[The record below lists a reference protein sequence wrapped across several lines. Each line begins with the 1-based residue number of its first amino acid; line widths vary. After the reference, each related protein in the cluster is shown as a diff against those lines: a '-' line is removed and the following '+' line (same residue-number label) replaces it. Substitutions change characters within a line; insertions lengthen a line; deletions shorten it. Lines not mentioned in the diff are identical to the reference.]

1 VPTLYRVGTF
11 FALCGLDSKAKGVP
25 TERRRKGNGFPNSTK
40 TKMNKKHVIGAVLV
54 GVVLGYVLQNY
65 IAKVPVV
72 NKLPRLGAAKA
83 A

>member
-1 VPTLYRVGTF
+1 
-11 FALCGLDSKAKGVP
+11 
-25 TERRRKGNGFPNSTK
+25 
-40 TKMNKKHVIGAVLV
+40 MNKKHVIGAVLV